1 MWQKILVAQLPT
13 TIEYK
18 LSKITGMETLNE
30 FATLIGF
37 GTFKGMMMY
46 FGFLTL
52 ILLIGFGIYYGQ
64 KSTDE

>member
-1 MWQKILVAQLPT
+1 
-13 TIEYK
+13 
-18 LSKITGMETLNE
+18 METLNE

-52 ILLIGFGIYYGQ
+52 ILLIGLEYITV
-64 KSTDE
+64 KKE

>member
-1 MWQKILVAQLPT
+1 
-13 TIEYK
+13 
-18 LSKITGMETLNE
+18 METLNE
-30 FATLIGF
+30 FAILIGF

-64 KSTDE
+64 KSTDK